1 MRDTLLTVSLIATV
15 GLVAL
20 LTGTIQPEAIPLT
33 IAAYTAL
40 EGF

>member
-1 MRDTLLTVSLIATV
+1 MRDTTLTLSLIATV

-20 LTGTIQPEAIPLT
+20 ITGTIEPEAIPLT

>member
-1 MRDTLLTVSLIATV
+1 MRETVLTLSLIATV

-20 LTGTIQPEAIPLT
+20 ITGTIEPEAIPLT

>member
-1 MRDTLLTVSLIATV
+1 MRDTILTLSLIATV

-20 LTGTIQPEAIPLT
+20 ITGTIEPAAIPLT

>member
-1 MRDTLLTVSLIATV
+1 MRDMILTLSLIATV

-20 LTGTIQPEAIPLT
+20 ITGTIEPEAIPLT

>member
-1 MRDTLLTVSLIATV
+1 MRETVLTGSLIATV

-20 LTGTIQPEAIPLT
+20 ITGTIEPEAIPLT

>member
-1 MRDTLLTVSLIATV
+1 MRETVLTLSLIATV

-20 LTGTIQPEAIPLT
+20 ITGTIEPEAIPLT

-40 EGF
+40 EGL

>member
-1 MRDTLLTVSLIATV
+1 MRETILTLSLIATV
-15 GLVAL
+15 GVVAL
-20 LTGTIQPEAIPLT
+20 ITGTIEPEAIPLT

>member
-1 MRDTLLTVSLIATV
+1 MRETVLTLSLIATV

-20 LTGTIQPEAIPLT
+20 ITGTVEPEAIPLT

>member
-1 MRDTLLTVSLIATV
+1 MRDTILTVSLIATV

-20 LTGTIQPEAIPLT
+20 LTGTIEPAAIPLT